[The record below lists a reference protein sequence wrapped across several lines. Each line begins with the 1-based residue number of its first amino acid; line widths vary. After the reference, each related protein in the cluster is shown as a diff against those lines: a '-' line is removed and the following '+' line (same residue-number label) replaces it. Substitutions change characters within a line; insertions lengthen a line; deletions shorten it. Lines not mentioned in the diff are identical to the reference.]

1 MRKENNID
9 RIFSEGLANYSE
21 SPPAFVW
28 DAISDGM
35 QGAKQNKKILLLWR
49 GAAAAA
55 IIGLIFLA
63 GLFWNNTNNTL
74 ADANLKPQGTAMQQL
89 DLDTMGANEIKA
101 NIDEIIDEDQ
111 KNPVNF
117 TQKQNKTSQNLTSN
131 NNKLS
136 ESKTQSLASS
146 NKASSVYNKPDFN
159 ITDKKSADKTTG
171 AQNNANEK
179 MQPIASE
186 EDQTYAQIITPIITE
201 GTDIEKNKTPLLKK
215 MDAQAMHNLADYSAP
230 NTMRLK
236 KNTDKPVLKSNETD
250 NWILAFDNHKP
261 LKPSDKKGLEF
272 ALGGQFSPSYS
283 NNDAGQSDGS
293 SAAAA
298 NEDGIMSYTGGI
310 NLNIK
315 TRKRWEI
322 ETGVY
327 YSQIGQKFSNPII
340 GKPDKIIY
348 TASPGAGI
356 QSKKPNLNNSMGN
369 ISLESTAQQELV
381 KDVAISNAAIRLN
394 SNDLAYSPTQVEAI
408 TVQQELE
415 YLEIPFL
422 LRYNLLNK
430 SVGLSVSGGM
440 STNFLIGNNAYRL
453 ENSSKNRIG
462 ETQDINE
469 ISYSAIFGFGF
480 RAPILK
486 SLDFNLEP
494 RIKYFMNSVTDS
506 PESSYK
512 PYSIGIYT
520 GVSYHF

>member
-1 MRKENNID
+1 
-9 RIFSEGLANYSE
+9 
-21 SPPAFVW
+21 
-28 DAISDGM
+28 
-35 QGAKQNKKILLLWR
+35 
-49 GAAAAA
+49 
-55 IIGLIFLA
+55 
-63 GLFWNNTNNTL
+63 
-74 ADANLKPQGTAMQQL
+74 
-89 DLDTMGANEIKA
+89 
-101 NIDEIIDEDQ
+101 
-111 KNPVNF
+111 
-117 TQKQNKTSQNLTSN
+117 
-131 NNKLS
+131 
-136 ESKTQSLASS
+136 
-146 NKASSVYNKPDFN
+146 
-159 ITDKKSADKTTG
+159 
-171 AQNNANEK
+171 
-179 MQPIASE
+179 
-186 EDQTYAQIITPIITE
+186 
-201 GTDIEKNKTPLLKK
+201 
-215 MDAQAMHNLADYSAP
+215 
-230 NTMRLK
+230 
-236 KNTDKPVLKSNETD
+236 
-250 NWILAFDNHKP
+250 
-261 LKPSDKKGLEF
+261 
-272 ALGGQFSPSYS
+272 
-283 NNDAGQSDGS
+283 
-293 SAAAA
+293 
-298 NEDGIMSYTGGI
+298 
-310 NLNIK
+310 
-315 TRKRWEI
+315 
-322 ETGVY
+322 
-327 YSQIGQKFSNPII
+327 
-340 GKPDKIIY
+340 
-348 TASPGAGI
+348 
-356 QSKKPNLNNSMGN
+356 MGN